1 MKLLND
7 DVDIPAQINIVSAI
21 DVIFAILA
29 FFIISSLFL
38 SRNEGL
44 PVNLPQAQSSEIQQ
58 ETRITVSM
66 TADGEIQVNEAVV
79 TLEELQ
85 GEVEQVMQA
94 SDSTLVVLN
103 ADESIAHGRAIAVM
117 DRLRQIPDLRMA
129 IATTSKSTSDETSDE
144 TSEDTAN

>member
-66 TADGEIQVNEAVV
+66 TADGEIRVNDNEV

-85 GEVEQVMQA
+85 GK
-94 SDSTLVVLN
+94 LN
-103 ADESIAHGRAIAVM
+103 R
-117 DRLRQIPDLRMA
+117 
-129 IATTSKSTSDETSDE
+129 
-144 TSEDTAN
+144 

>member
-79 TLEELQ
+79 SLEALQ
-85 GEVEQVMQA
+85 EEVAQVMQA

-129 IATTSKSTSDETSDE
+129 IATTSQSASDEV
-144 TSEDTAN
+144 SEEASEEAEE

>member
-66 TADGEIQVNEAVV
+66 TADGEIQVNEEVV
-79 TLEELQ
+79 TLEALQ
-85 GEVEQVMQA
+85 EEVAQVMQA

-103 ADESIAHGRAIAVM
+103 ADESIAHGQAIAVM

-129 IATTSKSTSDETSDE
+129 IATTSKAASDE
-144 TSEDTAN
+144 TSEDAAE